1 MRVFLSINQIK
12 QVALEYG
19 RKKGATELADELGVS
34 KQRIQQITVA
44 LRKKGVN
51 IPKMRTQ
58 KGKYEEISVELRKE
72 HPELFEQ

>member
-51 IPKMRTQ
+51 ILLLKMR
-58 KGKYEEISVELRKE
+58 SVQVTVTLTRSR
-72 HPELFEQ
+72 